1 MTTRYEVRIL
11 SSQGVLL
18 KILDRFT
25 SLQITHG
32 LNAIGTL
39 ALTLPTGIIESYF
52 VEPDT
57 RIEVWRSVT
66 NGPLKPVLNQTWFCR
81 KPVISYGSG
90 SYTTTINAQSALSL
104 LDTRIINTYEGTAQA
119 DKTGPADNIIKAYC
133 REALGGLASSD
144 RSLSA
149 WLDIETNTS
158 QAPSV
163 SAAASRK
170 PLLQV
175 CKEIAQDSASSGTR
189 LYFDIIGAGGTKF
202 GFCTW
207 TNIAGIDRRSQL
219 TLSPEF
225 GNLDNVTWTRDF
237 ESERTVVI
245 AGGAGQGANRIIQTA
260 ANTAALQVSPFARR
274 ELFVNASQA
283 ETNDA
288 VLGYARSQMR
298 ANRARQTL
306 TGTIIQNAST
316 IFGIHW
322 GLGDLVRGQILDTVL
337 DCMIE
342 AVSIRVQ
349 DGLETITGQLR
360 SI

>member
-104 LDTRIINTYEGTAQA
+104 LDTRIVDAYEGSTQA
-119 DKTGPADNIIKAYC
+119 NKSGPADNVIKAYC
-133 REALGGLASSD
+133 REALGSLAGAARD
-144 RSLSA
+144 LSA
-149 WLDIETNTS
+149 YLDIETNTS
-158 QAPSV
+158 QAPNV
-163 SAAASRK
+163 AAAASRK

-175 CKEIAQDSASSGTR
+175 CKEIAQDSASAGTR
-189 LYFDIIGAGGTKF
+189 LYFDITGTSKLAL
-202 GFCTW
+202 CTW
-207 TNIAGIDRRSQL
+207 TNLVGLDRRSQL

-225 GNLDNVTWTRDF
+225 GNLDNVTWARDS
-237 ESERTVVI
+237 ENERTLVI
-245 AGGAGQGANRIIQTA
+245 AGGGGQGANRVVQTA
-260 ANTAALQVSPFARR
+260 TNTAGLLGSPFARR
-274 ELFVNASQA
+274 ELFVNAPSEDAQ
-283 ETNDA
+283 A
-288 VLGYARSQMR
+288 VLGYARAALR
-298 ANRARQTL
+298 ANRPRQTL
-306 TGTIIQNAST
+306 NGTIVQNAT
-316 IFGIHW
+316 TVFEKHW
-322 GLGDLVRGQILDTVL
+322 GLGDLVRGRILDTTL